1 MSVSLSTVF
10 ATLFVVAPAPA
21 ASASSSVLALA
32 PASEATSESQPS
44 ESDDEPGADDED
56 DDEPGRRLA
65 GLVLRGFGTAGT
77 VGLPGLGFGGGL
89 SVGWLRKRVRLD
101 LMGSGRLNRTAWY
114 PSDEVGGDFSLWRVG
129 LRGCAALGSGRIAT
143 PICLGA
149 DGGMVTASGTG
160 IESSRTE
167 RQPWGSVFAD
177 IDLVWHVL
185 PNIGLVATSRWL
197 VPLVRREYYVGERG
211 TLVTTPPFGVE
222 IGLGLEL
229 VLP

>member
-1 MSVSLSTVF
+1 MSVSLSSVL
-10 ATLFVVAPAPA
+10 ATLLAVAPAPA
-21 ASASSSVLALA
+21 AAASSSVLALA
-32 PASEATSESQPS
+32 PASEATPEPQPS
-44 ESDDEPGADDED
+44 ASEEQQD
-56 DDEPGRRLA
+56 DDEPGRRLT
-65 GLVLRGFGTAGT
+65 GLVVRGFGKVGTA
-77 VGLPGLGFGGGL
+77 GLPGLGFGGGL
-89 SVGWLRKRVRLD
+89 SVGWLRKHFRLD

-114 PSDEVGGDFSLWRVG
+114 PSDEIGGDFGLWRVG

-143 PICLGA
+143 PICVGA